1 VVVERADGI
10 GVHGRVVV
18 YEQSATFILSHS
30 VSRLYSLML
39 VWHKATTVSTAHFFL
54 LENL

>member
-1 VVVERADGI
+1 MVVERADGI